1 MKLMTFNYVNPWL
14 EKNEVLVLS
23 KQVVEYLYYSKKEP
37 LENIEE
43 IFREVMSNFLR
54 ESQLQC
60 ELKGKKLVFHF
71 DIVSYG
77 DSLNVTFSYDK
88 SGQIGLGEIRTFQ
101 NILEDINIEA
111 SKAKLNHTTL
121 LDTTSLF
128 FSKKLLPYLHSYEW
142 AMRKLIYLVSPTYF
156 SKDWVEKSISKK
168 KSLI

>member
-77 DSLNVTFSYDK
+77 DSLNVEW
-88 SGQIGLGEIRTFQ
+88 QQ
-101 NILEDINIEA
+101 
-111 SKAKLNHTTL
+111 
-121 LDTTSLF
+121 F
-128 FSKKLLPYLHSYEW
+128 F
-142 AMRKLIYLVSPTYF
+142 
-156 SKDWVEKSISKK
+156 
-168 KSLI
+168 